1 MIIALDESGTFN
13 INSEKTNLFVA
24 AQILSE
30 SGKLEIKRKQ
40 FENWENSIPDELKDK
55 NGEVKG
61 QLLGKVE
68 LKNFLKNVVYEK
80 PEVKF
85 SIVSIIPKNNSKI
98 VVEKHH
104 CSQIEQLIYSKEL
117 FKEGNSTKKNI
128 NFFDQ
133 FAKWLSKRNESQF
146 LKMLCLKNC
155 VYESFYNGFV
165 FGIISNDN
173 EELLNLKFKIDNDF
187 ISNEN
192 DYWKA
197 YLLKFL
203 EENSKRKHIPI
214 LDTWE
219 KNHPVIKKYLEN
231 GKFNLN
237 IPFKDN
243 LEFLESKDNFEIRIA
258 DIAAIIVNRN
268 FNSEGY
274 KSLYESLEK
283 KLLGKDGH
291 HQLLFNDFD
300 FDKTMERFK
309 NDKK

>member
-13 INSEKTNLFVA
+13 INSDKTNLFVA

-30 SGKLEIKRKQ
+30 NGKLRIKKKQ
-40 FENWENSIPDELKDK
+40 FENWENSIADELKDK

-68 LKNFLKNVVYEK
+68 LKNFLKNVVYQN

-85 SIVSIIPKNNSKI
+85 SIVSIVPKKNSKI
-98 VVEKHH
+98 IVEKHH
-104 CSQIEQLIYSKEL
+104 RSQTEQLIYSKEL
-117 FKEGNSTKKNI
+117 FKKGNSKKKNI
-128 NFFDQ
+128 NFLDQ
-133 FAKWLSKRNESQF
+133 FGKWLNKRNESQF

-192 DYWKA
+192 VYWKA

-203 EENSKRKHIPI
+203 EENSKRKYIPI

-219 KNHPVIKKYLEN
+219 INHPVIKKYIKN

-243 LEFLESKDNFEIRIA
+243 LAFLDSKDNFEIRIA

-268 FNSEGY
+268 FNSVGY
-274 KSLYESLEK
+274 KPLYESLKK
-283 KLLGKDGH
+283 KLLGKNGH
-291 HQLLFNDFD
+291 HQLILNDFD

-309 NDKK
+309 